1 MERDFN
7 VFFEMNE
14 RRIHYQIQ
22 RLNINQ
28 DWYEEF
34 YSEGIVALWQAYK
47 AYEPSK
53 GELGTFLN
61 YQIRYRLIDLQRRK
75 IRYSQVVEEANAEE
89 KLKIDNGNR
98 CRKTNNLLLDTVG
111 IEIKD
116 KAFWNEIQNRLS
128 DKQWKWV
135 KYFIIA
141 DLTIQEI
148 MEIEN
153 VSDTAVKSWG
163 REVRRKLREEG
174 MYERLM
180 ALK

>member
-1 MERDFN
+1 
-7 VFFEMNE
+7 
-14 RRIHYQIQ
+14 
-22 RLNINQ
+22 
-28 DWYEEF
+28 
-34 YSEGIVALWQAYK
+34 
-47 AYEPSK
+47 
-53 GELGTFLN
+53 FLN